1 MYGCGNSTEAHTS
14 QAAEARPLNDEA
26 GRNKSPSKEEAA
38 NDPTIE
44 AAKLTKEEVYASANL
59 ATFLTFDE
67 DMAQEQVNG
76 DIEILQELH
85 TMVCEQ
91 YHTSF
96 TEIKN
101 GFEKGDYQRV
111 HSAAHALKGAMCNLG
126 ANRFA
131 SISALLENYG
141 HKLKAILKTDT
152 ALTEDQTH
160 LVRIYIQMMADEWQ
174 EYLNSFQ
181 DFLKRTTK

>member
-1 MYGCGNSTEAHTS
+1 MYGCGNST
-14 QAAEARPLNDEA
+14 EARPLNDEA

-91 YHTSF
+91 YHPR
-96 TEIKN
+96 
-101 GFEKGDYQRV
+101 FEKGDYQRV